1 MLGSRLKRKNR
12 QEEASGLSK
21 KLASVLDHSSAA
33 AEAYRVLR
41 TNLLYSPMERP
52 PKVLM
57 LTSADRGE
65 GRTTV
70 CANLAASLAQAHRT
84 CLLLDCDLRKPGIHS
99 MFGIPNSGGL
109 AEILGAEQEPQES
122 FEEPLQG
129 LKVIPAGSVA
139 PDSSELLGS
148 QRFVEFLGR
157 ARSEFDH
164 VLIDSPPVNSESEA
178 LVLSTRVDGVLLVVD
193 SHSTRKQSIQRSV
206 QSLEA
211 VGAEVVGT
219 VVNQA
224 RR

>member
-1 MLGSRLKRKNR
+1 MLGSRFKRKRR

-41 TNLLYSPMERP
+41 TNLLYAPVETP
-52 PKVLM
+52 PKILM
-57 LTSADRGE
+57 LTSTDRGE

-70 CANLAASLAQAHRT
+70 CANLAASLAQAHKT

-99 MFGIPNSGGL
+99 MFGLPNSGGL
-109 AEILGAEQEPQES
+109 AEALDAEQDPQEI

-129 LKVIPAGSVA
+129 LKVVPAGSME
-139 PDSSELLGS
+139 PDSSQLVGS
-148 QRFVEFLGR
+148 QRFAEFLER
-157 ARSEFDH
+157 VRPEFDH

-193 SHSTRKQSIQRSV
+193 THSTSKQGVQRSV

-211 VGAEVVGT
+211 VGATVVGT